1 MSEPEEASPLLHKM
15 PSAPTMIY
23 AGTDSSVILAIEW
36 TPAGAMVLRQTVE
49 NAANPLK
56 LKNGG
61 PGGIATEWVELHPSR
76 KRLYAVTSFWNTAE
90 AQIVTYNVDPARPEA
105 SLEKLAMV

>member
-1 MSEPEEASPLLHKM
+1 M
-15 PSAPTMIY
+15 Y
-23 AGTDSSVILAIEW
+23 SSCSFTSLDM
-36 TPAGAMVLRQTVE
+36 GSGLKS
-49 NAANPLK
+49 AANPLK

-90 AQIVTYNVDPARPEA
+90 AQVVT
-105 SLEKLAMV
+105 